1 MQSGSGSFS
10 VIEMAS
16 IRMKMFIFKNA
27 NKIKNEE
34 VNSLELLVLRIS
46 GLLEMLK
53 TFYVQEGHWGIWAGA
68 VSLKS
73 SKTKKSKKGTNRPT
87 NRPTDIAGCRVA

>member
-1 MQSGSGSFS
+1 
-10 VIEMAS
+10 
-16 IRMKMFIFKNA
+16 MKMFIFKNA

-53 TFYVQEGHWGIWAGA
+53 TFYAQEGHWGIWAGA

-73 SKTKKSKKGTNRPT
+73 SKTPKSNKSSKDRTWSAVPDALLGV
-87 NRPTDIAGCRVA
+87 IG

>member
-1 MQSGSGSFS
+1 
-10 VIEMAS
+10 
-16 IRMKMFIFKNA
+16 MKMFIFKNA

-34 VNSLELLVLRIS
+34 VNSLELLRIS

-73 SKTKKSKKGTNRPT
+73 SKTPKSKKGTN
-87 NRPTDIAGCRVA
+87 